1 MRVPAERSRVPAERS
16 RAATGIMCA
25 VTAKPAAGPLVLRPA
40 TRSDLDT
47 LLEFRLAMLE
57 AVFPR
62 DTSAPATD
70 AALLREANERW
81 LGEHLGLDFQAWMAD
96 LDGRTVASAGLL
108 WFPHPPGPNNPG
120 GLEAYILNVYTLL
133 EARRLGAARA
143 LMELLVDAA
152 KAAGVR
158 RIWLRASEDG
168 RPLYESM
175 GFRAGNYMELT
186 TR

>member
-1 MRVPAERSRVPAERS
+1 VKAKSAGGGVFLRS
-16 RAATGIMCA
+16 ATH
-25 VTAKPAAGPLVLRPA
+25 
-40 TRSDLDT
+40 SDLNA

-62 DTSAPATD
+62 ETSGPEWDPTP
-70 AALLREANERW
+70 LREANERW
-81 LGEHLGLDFQAWMAD
+81 LGEHLGLDFQAWMAEI
-96 LDGRTVASAGLL
+96 DGRVVASAGLL

-120 GLEAYILNVYTLL
+120 GPEAYILNVFTQP
-133 EARRLGAARA
+133 EARRLGAART
-143 LMELLVDAA
+143 LMERLVEEA

-175 GFRAGNYMELT
+175 GFRPGNYMELT
-186 TR
+186 RDLLQDQDDTPHL

>member
-1 MRVPAERSRVPAERS
+1 MNAKSAGGRVF
-16 RAATGIMCA
+16 
-25 VTAKPAAGPLVLRPA
+25 LRPA
-40 TRSDLDT
+40 TLSDLNA

-62 DTSAPATD
+62 EASGPAWDPAP
-70 AALLREANERW
+70 LREANERW
-81 LGEHLGLDFQAWMAD
+81 LGEHLGLDFQAWMAEM
-96 LDGRTVASAGLL
+96 DGRVVASAGLL

-120 GLEAYILNVYTLL
+120 GLEAYILNVFTQP

-143 LMELLVDAA
+143 LMERLVEEA

-175 GFRAGNYMELT
+175 GFRPGNYMELT
-186 TR
+186 RDLLEGQD

>member
-1 MRVPAERSRVPAERS
+1 VK
-16 RAATGIMCA
+16 
-25 VTAKPAAGPLVLRPA
+25 AKSAAGHLLVRPA
-40 TRSDLDT
+40 THSDLNA

-62 DTSAPATD
+62 EASGPAWDPAP
-70 AALLREANERW
+70 LRETNERW
-81 LGEHLGLDFQAWMAD
+81 LGEHLGLDFQAWMAEIG
-96 LDGRTVASAGLL
+96 GRVVASAGLL

-120 GLEAYILNVYTLL
+120 GLEAYILNVFTEP

-143 LMELLVDAA
+143 LMERLVEEA

-168 RPLYESM
+168 RPLYASM
-175 GFRAGNYMELT
+175 GFRPGNYMELT
-186 TR
+186 RDLLEDRDDTRAL